1 MMELIIISQSK
12 LKIMLSP
19 PDMQHY
25 ELQADNLSCATEHT
39 RRAFRHIFDDAK
51 SRVGFETEGERLFV
65 QLYASRDG
73 GCEIFVT
80 KMGETQPLCLDG
92 YDTNDTYDHTPPLTP
107 AEQELLRRVLASD
120 TDTTASTQA
129 FNEYMN
135 TQSKSP
141 ALTPTVTQTVVLS
154 LTDLSSLLSV
164 CRRLLALTYMGKSFA
179 YIEEDASPVMYHL
192 LLDVPDGG
200 FYLLPDLYAFLK
212 EYGHVGVANANH
224 AQLYLSEHGRL
235 LCGENAVSVLGVL

>member
-25 ELQADNLSCATEHT
+25 ELQADNLSCATEQT
-39 RRAFRHIFDDAK
+39 RRAFRHIFDDAR
-51 SRVGFETEGERLFV
+51 SQVGFETEGERLFV

-80 KMGETQPLCLDG
+80 KMGETQPLSLDVRE
-92 YDTNDTYDHTPPLTP
+92 TNDPGDHTPPLTP

-120 TDTTASTQA
+120 IDTNASTQA
-129 FNEYMN
+129 FNECMN
-135 TQSKSP
+135 TQSNF
-141 ALTPTVTQTVVLS
+141 ATLTPSVTQTVVLS
-154 LTDLSSLLSV
+154 LSELSPLLAV
-164 CRRLLALTYMGKSFA
+164 CRRLLALAYTGKSLV

-200 FYLLPDLYAFLK
+200 FYLLPDMYAFLK
-212 EYGHVGVANANH
+212 EYGHVGEAGH
-224 AQLYLSEHGRL
+224 TQLYLSEHGRL
-235 LCGENAVSVLGVL
+235 LCGENAVSVLGAL